1 MITVQ
6 ILVESDDFGEHE
18 INKKSEEEKEIDDK
32 NSMPHSKTEESAGKI
47 LNEFYLDDLVPM
59 SASLNSNIQLIF
71 MSYLMFQDDNKEILH
86 NGRERS
92 FSSSDAMIKVNG
104 YGLNQFTRKATLNE
118 DVLKKPQILPEQDV
132 IEKVNTEIIALE
144 QIYIV

>member
-1 MITVQ
+1 MI
-6 ILVESDDFGEHE
+6 
-18 INKKSEEEKEIDDK
+18 
-32 NSMPHSKTEESAGKI
+32 HSKTEESAGKI
-47 LNEFYLDDLVPM
+47 LNESYLDDLVPM

-71 MSYLMFQDDNKEILH
+71 TLYLILQDDNKEILQK
-86 NGRERS
+86 GRERS
-92 FSSSDAMIKVNG
+92 YSSSDAMIKVNVG

-118 DVLKKPQILPEQDV
+118 DVLKKPQILPEKDV